1 MNKLVQLLV
10 VCLASTTL
18 VCAQTYEFSR
28 LDNGDGLSNNQIADI
43 FKDSQGFIWFATNSG
58 LNRYD
63 GHRFRIFKHNKAN
76 PKTIASDRV
85 TAIQEDAEGDLWLQI
100 SDSIYDVYTPATGLF
115 HHDVSQ
121 FLIAKRLPPHPSRIV
136 ISKQK
141 DIYAYY
147 NGIGIYWHNV
157 RSKKNTFYKQTS
169 SSKGVFGG
177 GDVARLEASGQ
188 YIWIMKRDG
197 LLERINKQ
205 TGKCDLQNSD
215 FRTSKSTIRKTILTD
230 TDGDLWVYPSFDDKG
245 VAFLDVKE
253 GKWNYPDS
261 GNSSTLSNS
270 LVRFVIQD
278 NKGLFWIGTDHRGIY
293 VYDKKNGSSTILM
306 HDFVNEGSISQ
317 NSTISAYCD
326 NNGIVWVGT
335 YKNGICYYHP
345 QLFKFKK
352 PPLFYIFRQNTEAF
366 DCNSLFKD
374 KNGDLWIGTNGSGL
388 IRYSE
393 DTNRTQVFRATSQG
407 LSSDIITSI
416 TADHNN
422 TLWIGTFLGGLNAYD
437 GSRFRHYQFDEKN
450 QNSLSS
456 KSVYGIAEDK
466 DKNLWIATL
475 GGGLNRF
482 DEARRTF
489 TRYTSLNNRNIPS
502 DYILSLHLAHNGNLF
517 LCTDRGLAWLTEK
530 GYQPPVFHNEVKIDQ
545 LSGNICYNV
554 LLDSRRLIWIATEKG
569 ITIYNP
575 RNKTYSYIDQKNGL
589 PDDEIESLIE
599 DNSHHIW
606 AGTRKGLCK
615 ITYSGP
621 SPKEAFS
628 ITTFDMKDGLPSPV
642 CNLNAAFKDRNG
654 KIYIGT
660 IKGYVGFDPE
670 KIVTNKIIPRPKF
683 TELQI
688 SNQTIEPGSKY
699 NGRVV
704 IKKAVTELNE
714 LTIKHN
720 ETNFSIFFSSLN
732 YIHPEKNSYKYRL
745 EGLDPDWN
753 TIKKG
758 DGSVSYSNLSPGTY
772 TLIVYASNN
781 DGIWCKQPLRLKI
794 IVQPPFWSTWW
805 AYLIYITLL
814 VALLWLLLK
823 YKLKK
828 QTEEFQQAQIVRDA
842 KKMHEVDELK
852 FKFFT
857 NISHEFKTPISLIVA
872 PVDKLLK
879 DEKSEEHRELL
890 SIIRRNA
897 MSLLNMVNEILEF
910 RKLDLNKLSLKLTQG
925 DIVDFIR
932 QICCSF
938 STLAKQKAIDFT
950 FSSSLE
956 KLLMQFDQEKM
967 GRIITNLLSNA
978 FKYTEYGEINVRME
992 VMENLSSDDKT
1003 LIIKVSDTGIGI
1015 DEANIGRI
1023 FERFF
1028 RIENQ
1033 HKGNTT
1039 GAGVGLH
1046 LVSEYVKLH
1055 HGEVHVHS
1063 EVGKG
1068 SEFSVKIPISGTIDY
1083 SESLP
1088 HLSTESFEATAD
1100 LNETET
1106 SKPHGQSGIEAPL
1119 LLIVDDNEDFRNF
1132 IAGLFAGTYRLAFA
1146 QDGEEAVGIVIDQLP
1161 DVVLS
1166 DVMMPR
1172 MNGYEL
1178 CKKLKADIRT
1188 ANIPVILI
1196 TAKTSDENKFA
1207 GFEAGADDYVSKP
1220 FSIDLLVLK
1229 VSRMVERRKKTL
1241 QAQKHKIDLSPSEIE
1256 ITSESEKFVKKA
1268 IGIIEDNIGNPNFL
1282 VEDLCREM
1290 AMSRVGFYKQILS
1303 ITEKTP
1309 SELIRHIRLKRAA
1322 DLLER
1327 SELYVNEIAFQV
1339 GFNDPKYF
1347 RKYFKDEFGVTPN
1360 EYKKRMENKKKTF

>member
-1 MNKLVQLLV
+1 VI
-10 VCLASTTL
+10 C
-18 VCAQTYEFSR
+18 
-28 LDNGDGLSNNQIADI
+28 
-43 FKDSQGFIWFATNSG
+43 
-58 LNRYD
+58 
-63 GHRFRIFKHNKAN
+63 RI
-76 PKTIASDRV
+76 
-85 TAIQEDAEGDLWLQI
+85 QI
-100 SDSIYDVYTPATGLF
+100 SG
-115 HHDVSQ
+115 H
-121 FLIAKRLPPHPSRIV
+121 
-136 ISKQK
+136 
-141 DIYAYY
+141 
-147 NGIGIYWHNV
+147 
-157 RSKKNTFYKQTS
+157 
-169 SSKGVFGG
+169 
-177 GDVARLEASGQ
+177 
-188 YIWIMKRDG
+188 
-197 LLERINKQ
+197 
-205 TGKCDLQNSD
+205 
-215 FRTSKSTIRKTILTD
+215 STIRKTILID

-245 VAFLDVKE
+245 VAFLDVKSC
-253 GKWNYPDS
+253 KWNYLNT
-261 GNSSTLSNS
+261 GNSASLSNS

-278 NKGLFWIGTDHRGIY
+278 NKGLFWIGTDHQGIY
-293 VYDKKNGSSTILM
+293 VYDKKKGSSTILT
-306 HDFVNEGSISQ
+306 HDFVNESSISQ

-374 KNGDLWIGTNGSGL
+374 KDGNLWIGTNGSGL
-388 IRYSE
+388 IRYNE
-393 DTNRTQVFRATSQG
+393 ATNQMQIFRATSQG

-416 TADHNN
+416 TADHSN

-437 GSRFRHYQFDEKN
+437 GTKFKHYQFDEKN

-466 DKNLWIATL
+466 NKNLWIATL
-475 GGGLNRF
+475 GGGLNRL
-482 DEARRTF
+482 DEKRNTF
-489 TRYTSLNNRNIPS
+489 TRYTNLNNRNIPS
-502 DYILSLHLAHNGNLF
+502 DYILSLHLGHNNNLF
-517 LCTDRGLAWLTEK
+517 LCTDRGLVWLTEK
-530 GYQPPVFHNEVKIDQ
+530 GNQPPTFHNELKIDK
-545 LSGNICYNV
+545 LSGEICYNV

-569 ITIYNP
+569 ITIYHP
-575 RNKTYSYIDQKNGL
+575 QNKTYSYIDQKNGL

-615 ITYSGP
+615 IIYSGTP
-621 SPKEAFS
+621 QNETFS

-642 CNLNAAFKDRNG
+642 CNLNAAFKDQNG

-660 IKGYVGFDPE
+660 IKGYVGFEPD
-670 KIVTNKIIPRPKF
+670 KIVTNNIVPQPKF

-688 SNQTIEPGSKY
+688 FNKTIEPGIKY
-699 NGRVV
+699 NGRV
-704 IKKAVTELNE
+704 IIEKATTDLKELI
-714 LTIKHN
+714 IKHN
-720 ETNFSIFFSSLN
+720 ETNFSISFSSLN
-732 YIHPEKNSYKYRL
+732 YIHPEKNSYKYKL
-745 EGLDPDWN
+745 EGLDTDWN

-758 DGSVSYSNLSPGTY
+758 DGSVSYSNLSSGTY

-781 DGIWCKQPLRLKI
+781 DGIWSKEPLRLKI

-814 VALLWLLLK
+814 IILLWQLLR

-890 SIIRRNA
+890 GIIRRNA

-910 RKLDLNKLSLKLTQG
+910 RKLDLNKLTLKLTQG

-932 QICCSF
+932 QNCYSF
-938 STLAKQKAIDFT
+938 ATLAKQKAIDFT

-956 KLLMQFDQEKM
+956 KLLMEFDQEKM

-978 FKYTEYGEINVRME
+978 FKYTEYGEINVRVE
-992 VMENLSSDDKT
+992 VVENLSSDDKILT
-1003 LIIKVSDTGIGI
+1003 IKVSDTGIGI
-1015 DEANIGRI
+1015 DKDDIEKI
-1023 FERFF
+1023 FERFY
-1028 RIENQ
+1028 RVENH
-1033 HKGNTT
+1033 HKGDTT

-1055 HGEVHVHS
+1055 HGEIHVES
-1063 EVGKG
+1063 EPEKG
-1068 SEFSVKIPISGTIDY
+1068 STFQIAIPISGLIDY
-1083 SESLP
+1083 SQGNAHGMPEILENSEIPNES
-1088 HLSTESFEATAD
+1088 
-1100 LNETET
+1100 
-1106 SKPHGQSGIEAPL
+1106 QSQKSNKQNKLEAPL
-1119 LLIVDDNEDFRNF
+1119 LLVVDDNEDFRHF
-1132 IAGLFAGTYRLAFA
+1132 TESLFSDTYRLAFA
-1146 QDGEEAVGIVIDQLP
+1146 QDGEEAWGITIDQLP
-1161 DVVLS
+1161 DIVLC

-1178 CKKLKADIRT
+1178 CKKLKADTRT

-1220 FSIDLLVLK
+1220 FSIDLLMLK
-1229 VSRMVERRKKTL
+1229 VSRMVERRKKLL

-1268 IGIIEDNIGNPNFL
+1268 IAIVEENMGNPNFL